1 MSAVRVESVAGSMP
15 KAPPAHR
22 HARAAPKPRTVGS
35 LSGNLS
41 LSKIGARRFDLR
53 DPYHFAVSLSWPV
66 FSIGFLSL
74 WLAINLIF
82 AALYCLDPHGITN
95 ARPGAFGDAFFFS
108 IETLATVGYGVFAP
122 ASTYAHIVSAAE
134 IVTGMAFTAIMT
146 GLLFVR
152 FSRPQSRIIFAD
164 DAVITPH
171 NGHSTLMIRFA
182 NARMTPM
189 TAANAR
195 LSALV
200 GETSEEGHF
209 FRRIHDMHLELSHL
223 PLFIM
228 PWTVLHR
235 IEENSPLFGLDETT
249 LPSADI
255 RLFLTIEARDRALS
269 ADVQDIKDYDI
280 HHIRFGM
287 RYADA
292 MTLEEGGSAIADL
305 SRLSLLEPDWT
316 HPTAGGME
324 LS

>member
-15 KAPPAHR
+15 KVPPVHR
-22 HARAAPKPRTVGS
+22 RLRAVPKPRDIGS
-35 LSGNLS
+35 LSGNFS
-41 LSKIGARRFDLR
+41 LAKIGARRFDLR

-66 FSIGFLSL
+66 FAIGLL
-74 WLAINLIF
+74 GVWLAINLIF

-134 IVTGMAFTAIMT
+134 IVTGMTFTAIMT

-152 FSRPQSRIIFAD
+152 FSRPQARILFAD
-164 DAVITPH
+164 EAVITRH
-171 NGHSTLMIRFA
+171 NGHPTLMIRFA

-189 TAANAR
+189 TGANAK
-195 LSALV
+195 LFALV
-200 GETSEEGHF
+200 GETTAEGHF
-209 FRRIHDMHLELSHL
+209 FRRIHGMHLEQSHL

-228 PWTVLHR
+228 PWTMLHR
-235 IEENSPLFGLDETT
+235 IADDSPLFGLDETT

-255 RLFLTIEARDRALS
+255 RLFLTIEARDRVLS
-269 ADVQDIKDYDI
+269 ADVQDIKDYDT

-287 RYADA
+287 RYVDS
-292 MTLEEGGSAIADL
+292 MTLGADGSATADL
-305 SRLSLLEPDWT
+305 SRISLLEPDWT
-316 HPTAGGME
+316 HPVAGQME